1 MSFSTSSS
9 RAHRNFSIGI
19 LLLAF
24 LPAALFFCVG
34 IYLQPLGGDLTRI
47 GSHAE
52 RDHGWN
58 GPQAVFDQPRYT
70 QEDYTREHDMVVVGD
85 SFAMAMP
92 LHQWQNQVAAA
103 TGMSIVTM
111 SSYNT
116 SVQEILQSSVFALQP
131 PRYFVLTY
139 TERHFPSQIGKDVQC
154 DGFVPVL
161 PILRP
166 VAAKP
171 ASALP
176 TIDHPRILHRQT
188 HWSDWRDVKLAH
200 AAKHVVYSVVRRAFD
215 HEPTKA
221 LIIGL
226 SRPDLFSSA
235 KPSSTLV
242 FRGDV
247 EKVAQWREAG
257 LDELS
262 CRIEKLRQRVEANG
276 HTRFILLVPPDK
288 LTAYSPWTTR
298 RDLKSLSQLAELSQR
313 HPAVMPRLDQAL
325 ISAIDRGHQDV
336 YLPNNTHW
344 GSNGHL
350 VVAQTLIDFMKLPAR
365 P

>member
-1 MSFSTSSS
+1 M
-9 RAHRNFSIGI
+9 GV

-24 LPAALFFCVG
+24 VPAALFFFVG
-34 IYLQPLGGDLTRI
+34 IYLQPLDGDLTRI

-58 GPQAVFDQPRYT
+58 APQAVFEQPRYT
-70 QEDYTREHDMVVVGD
+70 QGDYTLGHDMVVIGD
-85 SFAMAMP
+85 SFATAMP
-92 LHQWQNQVAAA
+92 QHQWQNQLAAA
-103 TGMSIVTM
+103 TGMSIVTV
-111 SSYNT
+111 SSYTT
-116 SVQEILQSSVFALQP
+116 SVAAVLQSSVFAQQP
-131 PRYFVLTY
+131 PRFFVLTY

-161 PILRP
+161 HASMP
-166 VAAKP
+166 VEVQPAA
-171 ASALP
+171 ALP
-176 TIDHPRILHRQT
+176 TIDNPMFLHRQT

-200 AAKHVVYSVVRRAFD
+200 AAKHVVYGVVRSAFG

-221 LIIGL
+221 LSIGL
-226 SRPDLFSSA
+226 SRTDLFSSA
-235 KPSSTLV
+235 KPSTMLV

-247 EKVAQWREAG
+247 DKVAQWREAG

-276 HTRFILLVPPDK
+276 HTRFVLLVPPDK
-288 LTAYSPWTTR
+288 LTAYSPWTNR
-298 RDLKSLSQLAELSQR
+298 HDLQSLSQLAELSQR
-313 HPAVMPRLDQAL
+313 HPSVMPRLDQAL
-325 ISAIDRGHQDV
+325 ITAIGQGHKDV

-350 VVAQTLIDFMKLPAR
+350 VVAQTLIHFLKPASGH
-365 P
+365 